1 MGECVPNRKR
11 IAELMEKEER
21 VLQESTPKCR
31 ELYQRATQ
39 SMPKGVASSYQA
51 RDPYPIYLSHGRGS
65 RVFNVDGQEKT
76 DFHNGYGCM
85 VQGHAHPAIV
95 EAVSKRMKLGSQ
107 FGMATEDQI
116 VVAEHL
122 ARNFKLPKWRFVN
135 SGSEATMDAIRIARA
150 FTGRDTVLKIMGS
163 YHGHHDYVMVSV
175 LMFDTDMGP
184 RDDYV
189 SLPYSGGQPACTVEM
204 TVPVP
209 FNDIEMMRVRI
220 ERLIE
225 EGRKPAC
232 LIMEPAMMFLGVI
245 LPEPG
250 YLEAVRALTKEYG
263 IVLIF
268 DEVKTGITTAAG
280 GAVERFGVV
289 PDMVCLAKAISG
301 GLPAGAVGGT
311 DEIMETVGSGK
322 VYQVG
327 TYNGNPLC
335 MAAARA
341 SLEEVMTPEAYQRLD
356 YLNDRLMSGV
366 DAITAKYGLPFHT
379 VGIRSKGVVVVSA
392 EDIVDYE
399 SFVRIQD
406 YEFVKLAWLYAFN
419 RQVLTSAG
427 REVGWVL
434 SVQHNDEDVERY
446 LAFYDALLHDVT
458 EA

>member
-1 MGECVPNRKR
+1 
-11 IAELMEKEER
+11 
-21 VLQESTPKCR
+21 
-31 ELYQRATQ
+31 
-39 SMPKGVASSYQA
+39 
-51 RDPYPIYLSHGRGS
+51 
-65 RVFNVDGQEKT
+65 
-76 DFHNGYGCM
+76 
-85 VQGHAHPAIV
+85 
-95 EAVSKRMKLGSQ
+95 
-107 FGMATEDQI
+107 

-250 YLEAVRALTKEYG
+250 YLEAVRALTKEHG

-289 PDMVCLAKAISG
+289 PDMVCLAKAIAG

-311 DEIMETVGSGK
+311 EEIMETVGSGK

-458 EA
+458 AA